1 MPKFTATVEQAG
13 DGNWTAALI
22 GDHMI
27 LGAGATKEEAIE
39 NLREGLIGEIA
50 YLKLKGEPPLPEYAI
65 ELVSIEVAA

>member
-1 MPKFTATVEQAG
+1 MAKFTATVEQAG

-39 NLREGLIGEIA
+39 NLREGLIA
-50 YLKLKGEPPLPEYAI
+50 
-65 ELVSIEVAA
+65 